1 MQISIEK
8 ILMKIKSAQYHKYIQ
23 IRSGLT
29 GSLICLTMMAFS
41 LISCASQSTTQ
52 PIRPAAENPAMVF
65 EQEVVQLQKRYKIPG
80 MSVAI
85 LNNQQVIYA
94 AGFGLA
100 DIENK
105 ISATADTPYNIA
117 SLSKPFA
124 SAVLMILVE
133 QGQLDLDAPTANIL
147 KNTEFNYGDIK
158 MHGYAEACQKI
169 RAYSQDPE
177 FEYAS
182 LLKDYRCEAEKI
194 TVRHHL
200 THTAQGAPGAR
211 YRYNGLL
218 FGFLSLVA
226 EEVSGKPYSDLVVKY
241 ITAPLEMNRTVPC
254 SQKDLCDQILAE
266 RAKYYRVGFGGDF
279 ELSSYPTKLTS
290 SAGIVST
297 VRDLARFDKAMDR
310 NLIVNEA
317 SKELMF
323 TQTISNGGN
332 PLPYGLGWF
341 VQIHDGKKLV
351 WHYGHAPK
359 AYSSLILKVPEENV
373 TLILLANSDGASA
386 DFRLGA
392 GNVLKS
398 PFAVMFLNLFTD
410 LKVSRK

>member
-41 LISCASQSTTQ
+41 LISCASPSTTQ
-52 PIRPAAENPAMVF
+52 PIRPAAENPVMVF
-65 EQEVVQLQKRYKIPG
+65 EQEVVQLQRRYKIPG

-85 LNNQQVIYA
+85 LSNQQVIYA

-100 DIENK
+100 DIENN
-105 ISATADTPYNIA
+105 IPAATDTPYNIA

-124 SAVLMILVE
+124 SAVLMKLVE
-133 QGQLDLDAPTANIL
+133 EGQLDLDTPIADIL
-147 KNTEFNYGDIK
+147 KNTQFNYGDIK
-158 MHGYAEACQKI
+158 MHGYTEVCQKI
-169 RAYSQDPE
+169 KAFSQDPE
-177 FEYAS
+177 FEYAF
-182 LLKDYRCEAEKI
+182 LLKDYRCDTEEI

-200 THTAQGAPGAR
+200 THTAQGFPGAR

-226 EEVSGKPYSDLVVKY
+226 EEASGKSYSELVVEN

-254 SQKDLCDQILAE
+254 PQADRCVGILAD
-266 RAKYYRVGFGGDF
+266 RAKYYRFGFGGDF

-290 SAGIVST
+290 SAGIIST
-297 VRDLARFDKAMDR
+297 VLDLAKFDVSMDR
-310 NLIVNEA
+310 NLIVKEA

-323 TQTISNGGN
+323 TPNKSNSGD

-341 VQIHDGKKLV
+341 VQIHNGQKLV

-359 AYSSLILKVPEENV
+359 AYSSLILKVPQEDV

-392 GNVLKS
+392 GNVLRS
-398 PFAVMFLNLFTD
+398 PFAVAFLSLVTD

>member
-1 MQISIEK
+1 
-8 ILMKIKSAQYHKYIQ
+8 MKIKSAKYHRYIQ
-23 IRSGLT
+23 IRSGLI
-29 GSLICLTMMAFS
+29 GSLICLTMITFS
-41 LISCASQSTTQ
+41 LISCTSQSTTQ
-52 PIRPAAENPAMVF
+52 PIRPAAGSPLTVF

-85 LNNQQVIYA
+85 LKNQQVIYA

-100 DIENK
+100 DIENN
-105 ISATADTPYNIA
+105 IPAATDTPYNIA

-124 SAVLMILVE
+124 SAVLMKLVE
-133 QGQLDLDAPTANIL
+133 EGQLDLDTPVADIL
-147 KNTEFNYGDIK
+147 KNTEFNYGDIQ

-169 RAYSQDPE
+169 KAFGSDPE

-182 LLKDYRCEAEKI
+182 LLKDYRCETEKI
-194 TVRHHL
+194 AVRHHL

-226 EEVSGKPYSDLVVKY
+226 EEASGKPYSDLVVKY
-241 ITAPLEMNRTVPC
+241 IMAPLEMNRTVPC
-254 SQKDLCDQILAE
+254 SQKGLCDQILAE

-297 VRDLARFDKAMDR
+297 VRDLAKFDVAMDR
-310 NLIVNEA
+310 NLIVNET
-317 SKELMF
+317 SKKLMF
-323 TQTISNGGN
+323 TPSISNSGDL
-332 PLPYGLGWF
+332 LPYGLGWF
-341 VQIHDGKKLV
+341 VQIHKGTKLV
-351 WHYGHAPK
+351 WHYGWAPK
-359 AYSSLILKVPEENV
+359 AYSSLILKVPEEDV
-373 TLILLANSDGASA
+373 TLILLANSAGASA

-392 GNVLKS
+392 GNVLRS
-398 PFAVMFLNLFTD
+398 PFAVVFLNLFTNVM
-410 LKVSRK
+410 VSKK